1 MKPYSKKYLTLALAG
16 VLAASIPA
24 SAFAADTGTSSTQNK
39 PMASGQQT
47 GPKTP
52 GAAKPGT
59 GVPANPSDQSNPQTG
74 GQSSGDAGN
83 QSGQSKTQDQI
94 AREEAEKKAKEAEE
108 AKKAEEAKRKEAEK
122 KLKELEEKEKK
133 EQEERRQRERLSL
146 SNLKYDGTY
155 LTGYTSSKAD
165 IYIKLANS
173 RYGYGYGSYYS
184 YERIGRADDRGDFK
198 ISVNL
203 KEGETYLVKA
213 VDGRYESAEREIK
226 NDNYK
231 NIKGTRIDAS
241 ELSIFGRV
249 LTGKVKG
256 HAFDFITVYLNGEKL
271 GTVRADKDGKFTLTL
286 NKSIDSSDL
295 NNLRF
300 YTDAK
305 TVENKKFKIT
315 EALEGQKIVKGTA
328 NTDDEITV
336 YDANGKKISNTYVNN
351 AGVFTA
357 YLNRA
362 LIAGETIKIEAR
374 DKDKNITKIEYKVT
388 KNAVEEVKAIA
399 YIKGYPDGTF
409 KPQANVTRAE
419 AAQMFATLLNG
430 GTNFGTSQATKF
442 SDASDDWYSKAINYV
457 VGKGLISGY
466 PNGTFKPNESI
477 TRAEFAQ
484 MISGYVKNEKAG
496 SSDFKDVK
504 DHWAKDAIDKLYGNK
519 NVNGYPDGSFKPN
532 AKITRAEAVTI
543 LNSVFNRNTNKSSLN
558 NVNTSSLNKFSD
570 VNEGFWAYYNILDAA
585 NTHNRE
591 RLNSTSEVDMWK

>member
-16 VLAASIPA
+16 VLAASIPV
-24 SAFAADTGTSSTQNK
+24 SAFAKPEPNPKPAATTTGSTT
-39 PMASGQQT
+39 QT
-47 GPKTP
+47 PTQGSAT
-52 GAAKPGT
+52 PGT
-59 GVPANPSDQSNPQTG
+59 GNQNNKGETPAQHGAEKPKDKQDP
-74 GQSSGDAGN
+74 GN
-83 QSGQSKTQDQI
+83 VDPNKKK
-94 AREEAEKKAKEAEE
+94 EETPEEKKAKEQ
-108 AKKAEEAKRKEAEK
+108 
-122 KLKELEEKEKK
+122 KEKK
-133 EQEERRQRERLSL
+133 DKEEREKREEERRQRERLSL
-146 SNLKYDGTY
+146 SNLKYDGKY
-155 LTGYTSSKAD
+155 LTGYTSSNAD

-173 RYGYGYGSYYS
+173 RYGFYSS
-184 YERIGRADDRGDFK
+184 YERIGQAYSNGDIK

-213 VDGRYESAEREIK
+213 VDGRYESAEKEIK
-226 NDNYK
+226 NDNYR
-231 NIKGTRIDAS
+231 NIKGTRVDATD
-241 ELSIFGRV
+241 LSASGSV
-249 LTGKVKG
+249 LTGRVKG
-256 HAFDFITVYLNGEKL
+256 HAFDFITVYLDGEKL

-286 NKSIDSSDL
+286 NKSIDTRDL
-295 NNLRF
+295 DNLRF

-315 EALEGQKIVKGTA
+315 EALDGQKVVKGTA

-336 YDANGKKISNTYVNN
+336 YDANGKRISNTYVNN

-357 YLNRA
+357 FLDRA
-362 LIAGETIKIEAR
+362 LINGETIKIEAR

-419 AAQMFATLLNG
+419 AAQMFATLLNS

-442 SDASDDWYSKAINYV
+442 SDASNDWYSKAINYV
-457 VGKGLISGY
+457 VGMGLISGY

-484 MISGYVKNEKAG
+484 MISGYVKKRAEFEKEISGNFKNEKA
-496 SSDFKDVK
+496 STSDFKDIK

-519 NVNGYPDGSFKPN
+519 NVTGYPDGSFKPN

-570 VNEGFWAYYNILDAA
+570 VSEGFWAYYNILDAA
-585 NTHNRE
+585 NSHNRE

>member
-24 SAFAADTGTSSTQNK
+24 SAFAESTTDDVANKTKVEDTADKNK
-39 PMASGQQT
+39 AGD
-47 GPKTP
+47 KT
-52 GAAKPGT
+52 
-59 GVPANPSDQSNPQTG
+59 
-74 GQSSGDAGN
+74 
-83 QSGQSKTQDQI
+83 KTENKTENKT
-94 AREEAEKKAKEAEE
+94 EELEKKIEDL
-108 AKKAEEAKRKEAEK
+108 EK
-122 KLKELEEKEKK
+122 DKEKK
-133 EQEERRQRERLSL
+133 KEEDRKKYGNITL
-146 SNLKYDGTY
+146 SNVRYDGKYIKGETSAYAKIYVQDNYYNEFRNRKYIGEADRNGDFSIKYD
-155 LTGYTSSKAD
+155 
-165 IYIKLANS
+165 I
-173 RYGYGYGSYYS
+173 
-184 YERIGRADDRGDFK
+184 
-198 ISVNL
+198 
-203 KEGETYLVKA
+203 KEGKSVTIY
-213 VDGRYESAEREIK
+213 AENKDYSSRSVEVK

-231 NIKGTRIDAS
+231 DINGTRIDAS

-256 HAFDFITVYLNGEKL
+256 HAFDFITVYLDGEKL

-286 NKSIDSSDL
+286 NKSIETRDL
-295 NNLRF
+295 DNLRF

-305 TVENKKFKIT
+305 TVENKKFKVT

-357 YLNRA
+357 FLDRA
-362 LIAGETIKIEAR
+362 LINGETIKIEAR

-484 MISGYVKNEKAG
+484 MISGYVKNEKA
-496 SSDFKDVK
+496 STSDFKDVK

>member
-1 MKPYSKKYLTLALAG
+1 MGLL
-16 VLAASIPA
+16 
-24 SAFAADTGTSSTQNK
+24 
-39 PMASGQQT
+39 
-47 GPKTP
+47 
-52 GAAKPGT
+52 
-59 GVPANPSDQSNPQTG
+59 
-74 GQSSGDAGN
+74 
-83 QSGQSKTQDQI
+83 
-94 AREEAEKKAKEAEE
+94 
-108 AKKAEEAKRKEAEK
+108 
-122 KLKELEEKEKK
+122 
-133 EQEERRQRERLSL
+133 
-146 SNLKYDGTY
+146 
-155 LTGYTSSKAD
+155 
-165 IYIKLANS
+165 
-173 RYGYGYGSYYS
+173 
-184 YERIGRADDRGDFK
+184 
-198 ISVNL
+198 
-203 KEGETYLVKA
+203 
-213 VDGRYESAEREIK
+213 
-226 NDNYK
+226 
-231 NIKGTRIDAS
+231 
-241 ELSIFGRV
+241 GRV

-256 HAFDFITVYLNGEKL
+256 HAFDFITVYLDGEKL

-286 NKSIDSSDL
+286 DKSIETRDL
-295 NNLRF
+295 DNLKF

-305 TVENKKFKIT
+305 TVENKKFKVT
-315 EALEGQKIVKGTA
+315 EALEGQKLVKGTA

-336 YDANGKKISNTYVNN
+336 YDANGKKISTTYVNS

-484 MISGYVKNEKAG
+484 MISGYIKNEKAG
-496 SSDFKDVK
+496 SSDFQDVK

-519 NVNGYPDGSFKPN
+519 NVTGYPDGSFKPN

-543 LNSVFNRNTNKSSLN
+543 LNSVFNRNTNKNSLN

-570 VNEGFWAYYNILDAA
+570 VSEGFWAYYNILDAA
-585 NTHNRE
+585 NTHDRE

>member
-24 SAFAADTGTSSTQNK
+24 SAFANGEAGTGDGKQLTPPAAEQPKDKTK
-39 PMASGQQT
+39 PGET
-47 GPKTP
+47 
-52 GAAKPGT
+52 KPGT
-59 GVPANPSDQSNPQTG
+59 GDQPAPK
-74 GQSSGDAGN
+74 
-83 QSGQSKTQDQI
+83 KTPEEI
-94 AREEAEKKAKEAEE
+94 AKEEAEKKAKEAEDARKKAE
-108 AKKAEEAKRKEAEK
+108 ADAKKAQEEVER
-122 KLKELEEKEKK
+122 LKK
-133 EQEERRQRERLSL
+133 EQEERRKRERLSL

-173 RYGYGYGSYYS
+173 RYGYGSYYS

-203 KEGETYLVKA
+203 KEGETYSVKA

-241 ELSIFGRV
+241 ELSVFGRV

-256 HAFDFITVYLNGEKL
+256 HAFDFITVYLEGEKL

-286 NKSIDSSDL
+286 NKSIETRDL
-295 NNLRF
+295 DNLRF

-305 TVENKKFKIT
+305 TVENKKFKVT

-357 YLNRA
+357 FLDRA
-362 LIAGETIKIEAR
+362 LINGETIKIEAR

-484 MISGYVKNEKAG
+484 MISGYVKNEKA
-496 SSDFKDVK
+496 STSDFKDVK

>member
-24 SAFAADTGTSSTQNK
+24 SAFAEGPADQKQPTQPAAEQPKNNK
-39 PMASGQQT
+39 KPE
-47 GPKTP
+47 
-52 GAAKPGT
+52 AKEKE
-59 GVPANPSDQSNPQTG
+59 N
-74 GQSSGDAGN
+74 
-83 QSGQSKTQDQI
+83 TQEENETEK
-94 AREEAEKKAKEAEE
+94 AKEEARKAKEAEE
-108 AKKAEEAKRKEAEK
+108 AAKKKAQEEKEAREKAEK
-122 KLKELEEKEKK
+122 KLKELEEKEK
-133 EQEERRQRERLSL
+133 EENRKKYGNITL
-146 SNLKYDGTY
+146 SNVRYDGKYIKGETSAYAKIYVQDNYYNEFRNRKYIGEADRNGDFSIKYD
-155 LTGYTSSKAD
+155 
-165 IYIKLANS
+165 I
-173 RYGYGYGSYYS
+173 
-184 YERIGRADDRGDFK
+184 
-198 ISVNL
+198 
-203 KEGETYLVKA
+203 KEGKSVTIY
-213 VDGRYESAEREIK
+213 AENKDYSSRSVEVK

-231 NIKGTRIDAS
+231 DIKGTRIDAS

-256 HAFDFITVYLNGEKL
+256 HAFDFITVYLEGEKL

-286 NKSIDSSDL
+286 SKSINDSDL
-295 NNLRF
+295 KDLRF

-305 TVENKKFKIT
+305 TVENKKFKVT

-357 YLNRA
+357 FLDRA
-362 LIAGETIKIEAR
+362 LINGETIKIEAR

-484 MISGYVKNEKAG
+484 MISGYVKNEKA
-496 SSDFKDVK
+496 STSDFKDVK